1 VLTRDFDYCLPPD
14 LIAQVPCKQRDASRL
29 LVLDR
34 ATSNRHHQGLTDL
47 PNWIRPNDLLILNNS
62 AVIPARLRAK
72 SALNGSPAEI
82 FLLEEVEPNTWW
94 CLTKPGKK
102 FRQTT
107 RFEILRNESSIRTQI
122 PVSAPIEPSSES
134 QISKTGQN
142 SEWTATVIDKNQEGH
157 CLLRFDHIH
166 NARLFNNLQD
176 LGEVPLPPYIKR
188 SQVQTEDL
196 ERYQTIF
203 ASLPGSVAAPTAGL
217 HFTPALLESLQN
229 RGANIAHITLHVG
242 LGTFAPVKT
251 EFLSEHPMHEER
263 FSIPQSTANVI
274 SSTKAR
280 GGRVIAV
287 GTTSLRALES
297 AARQTPN
304 FPCEFSGRTRLF
316 ISPPSPFH
324 VVDALLTNFHLPK
337 STLLMLICAFA
348 APDQTSGREQILQVY
363 SEAIQHRYRFFSYG
377 DAMLIV

>member
-1 VLTRDFDYCLPPD
+1 M
-14 LIAQVPCKQRDASRL
+14 
-29 LVLDR
+29 VLDR
-34 ATSNRHHQGLTDL
+34 PTSNHHHQTLGDL
-47 PNWIRPNDLLILNNS
+47 PNWIRPGDLLILNNS

-72 SALNGSPAEI
+72 SALNGSLAEI
-82 FLLEEVEPNTWW
+82 FLLEEVDSNTWW

-107 RFEILRNESSIRTQI
+107 RFEILRTEISNRIHPPFSN
-122 PVSAPIEPSSES
+122 PIEHSNSP
-134 QISKTGQN
+134 QISKTGQK

-157 CLLRFDHIH
+157 CLLRFHH
-166 NARLFNNLQD
+166 KYNTRLFNNLQD

-188 SQVQTEDL
+188 SNIQTEDID
-196 ERYQTIF
+196 RYQTIF
-203 ASLPGSVAAPTAGL
+203 ASHPGSVAAPTAGL
-217 HFTPALLESLQN
+217 HFTPSLLQLLQTQ
-229 RGANIAHITLHVG
+229 GASIAHITLHVG

-251 EFLSEHPMHEER
+251 EVLSEHPMHEER
-263 FSIPQSTANVI
+263 FSIPQATADQI
-274 SSTKAR
+274 ASTKAQ

-297 AARQTPN
+297 AARQSPL

-316 ISPPSPFH
+316 ISPPSTFQ

-337 STLLMLICAFA
+337 STLLMLVCAFA
-348 APDQTSGREQILQVY
+348 SPGQTSGRDQILNAYQ
-363 SEAIQHRYRFFSYG
+363 EAIQNRYRFFSYG

>member
-1 VLTRDFDYCLPPD
+1 M
-14 LIAQVPCKQRDASRL
+14 
-29 LVLDR
+29 VLDR
-34 ATSNRHHQGLTDL
+34 PTSNHHHQTLGDL
-47 PNWIRPNDLLILNNS
+47 PNWIRPGDLLILNNS

-72 SALNGSPAEI
+72 SALNGSLAEI
-82 FLLEEVEPNTWW
+82 FLLEEVDPNTWW

-107 RFEILRNESSIRTQI
+107 RFEILRNEISNRTH
-122 PVSAPIEPSSES
+122 PPFSNPIEHFNSP
-134 QISKTGQN
+134 QISKTGQK

-157 CLLRFDHIH
+157 CLLRFHH
-166 NARLFNNLQD
+166 KYNARLFNDLQD

-188 SQVQTEDL
+188 SNIQTEDID
-196 ERYQTIF
+196 RYQTIF
-203 ASLPGSVAAPTAGL
+203 ASHPGSVAAPTAGL
-217 HFTPALLESLQN
+217 HFTPSLLRLLQTQ
-229 RGANIAHITLHVG
+229 GASIAHITLHVG

-251 EFLSEHPMHEER
+251 EVLSEHPMHEER
-263 FSIPQSTANVI
+263 FSIPQTTADQI
-274 SSTKAR
+274 ASTKAQ

-297 AARQTPN
+297 AARQSPQ

-316 ISPPSPFH
+316 ISPPSTFQ

-337 STLLMLICAFA
+337 STLLILVCAFA
-348 APDQTSGREQILQVY
+348 SPGQTSGRDQILNAYQ
-363 SEAIQHRYRFFSYG
+363 EAIQNRYRFFSYG